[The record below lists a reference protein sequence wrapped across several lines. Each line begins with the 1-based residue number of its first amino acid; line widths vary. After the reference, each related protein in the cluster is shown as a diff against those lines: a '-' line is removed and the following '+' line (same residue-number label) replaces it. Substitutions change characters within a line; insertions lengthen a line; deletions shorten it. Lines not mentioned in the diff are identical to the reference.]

1 VKRLWSPWRSKYI
14 DSFSEK
20 GHSGKCIFCGVKRL
34 KDDADRL
41 IVWKGR
47 KSFIVMNLFP
57 YNSGHLMVVPYRHQ
71 ATLQEL
77 DDDECLD
84 LMNGTK
90 LAIKLLRYV
99 SHPDGF
105 NVGMNIG
112 RSSGAGIA
120 GHVHIH
126 VVPRWHGDTNF
137 FPVLADTKIIS
148 QDMKSTYGKLKE
160 AMRKV
165 ARRNA

>member
-1 VKRLWSPWRSKYI
+1 
-14 DSFSEK
+14 
-20 GHSGKCIFCGVKRL
+20 
-34 KDDADRL
+34 
-41 IVWKGR
+41 
-47 KSFIVMNLFP
+47 
-57 YNSGHLMVVPYRHQ
+57 MVVPYRHQ

-77 DDDECLD
+77 DDDECLE

-90 LAIKLLRYV
+90 LAMKLLERI

-120 GHVHIH
+120 GHVHVH

-148 QDMKSTYGKLKE
+148 QDMRSTYRKLKE
-160 AMRKV
+160 ALRKV
-165 ARRNA
+165 AKKNA